1 MRRITFFLIGLAAV
15 ALVTAL
21 LMPFYGAPPPVK
33 APSDQSLASELRLS
47 HADYDSLLRMFVAD
61 SGFGRVAYDFTRPA
75 NFFSG
80 TRQADT
86 TPMTASKLAA
96 YRSLFDRLSLTGG
109 IEGYD
114 QKHVIYFWRYTS
126 GFGAG
131 LGGSGKGLAYSDS
144 LPIDR
149 PSRFGCTKSGGDCTE
164 FRPIGNRWFILDDHN
179 N

>member
-1 MRRITFFLIGLAAV
+1 MRRITYFLLGIAAV
-15 ALVTAL
+15 ALVATL
-21 LMPFYGAPPPVK
+21 VMPFYSGPPPHT
-33 APSDQSLASELRLS
+33 APSDQSLAAELRLR

-86 TPMTASKLAA
+86 TPMTASKLAT

-114 QKHVIYFWRYTS
+114 EKHVIYFWRYTS
-126 GFGAG
+126 G
-131 LGGSGKGLAYSDS
+131 LVMQGSGKGLAYSDS
-144 LPIDR
+144 LPRDKSIAD
-149 PSRFGCTKSGGDCTE
+149 GCSKPVRDCWQ
-164 FRPIGNRWFILDDHN
+164 FRPIGAGWFIVHEHN
-179 N
+179 